1 MTCPIQVTFS
11 PDLTWPQHC
20 CQPVFRTFLSSF
32 SIHSPEDSSL
42 VFFNSSSA
50 LVLSVCFLEFFLSVH
65 DSLLFLIDI
74 VPRWPHFLL
83 SVCLH
88 IQDGDDHIP
97 FPAQTSLLKYRP
109 TLQVLAVFPR
119 HPTGTHTH
127 SHSWT
132 LLSLCA
138 HPCRTQ
144 GDPPPPEL
152 SSSVNRTLFQLLFL
166 SPCFIDKQ
174 CLHIISWAIIYLY
187 LVAFL
192 QFPPSYIVFLTSG
205 SYQLLHGLWK

>member
-11 PDLTWPQHC
+11 PDLTWPQRC
-20 CQPVFRTFLSSF
+20 CQPVFCTFLSSF

-42 VFFNSSSA
+42 VLFISSSA
-50 LVLSVCFLEFFLSVH
+50 LVTSVCFLVLSVH
-65 DSLLFLIDI
+65 KSLLFLKDV
-74 VPRWPHFLL
+74 VPGWPHFLL

-97 FPAQTSLLKYRP
+97 FPAQPHCWNPDPPCRSWP
-109 TLQVLAVFPR
+109 SSPR
-119 HPTGTHTH
+119 HHTGTHTH

-132 LLSLCA
+132 LLSLCI
-138 HPCRTQ
+138 HPCKTQ
-144 GDPPPPEL
+144 GDPLPPEL

-166 SPCFIDKQ
+166 SPCYIDKQ

-187 LVAFL
+187 LIAFL
-192 QFPPSYIVFLTSG
+192 QFPPSYIFFLISG
-205 SYQLLHGLWK
+205 FYQLLYGLWK